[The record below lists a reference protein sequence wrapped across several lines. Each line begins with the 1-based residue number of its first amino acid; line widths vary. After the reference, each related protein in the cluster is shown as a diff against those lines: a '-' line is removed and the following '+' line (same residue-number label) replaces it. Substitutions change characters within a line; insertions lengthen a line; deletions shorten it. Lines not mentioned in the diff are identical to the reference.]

1 MGPLEWGGGSQDTD
15 FMRRWRKSGH
25 WATMCVWA
33 IAKDGKY
40 IRQKQELGREVPEPG
55 AQDLIKAEE
64 WPDEVKK
71 GQKVVQP
78 EH

>member
-1 MGPLEWGGGSQDTD
+1 
-15 FMRRWRKSGH
+15 
-25 WATMCVWA
+25 MCVWA

-40 IRQKQELGREVPEPG
+40 IRRKQELGREVPEPG